1 MFRLF
6 TYIILLHSIIL
17 SDVNRQVLKSDSK
30 ELIIEYNINAETE
43 SDLYPISLLMGLPTQ
58 DFPEVSI
65 SFENPSFIPF
75 DSQQEIKNGY
85 EWTNKQ
91 RLQGLI
97 ARNMKVLRLINI
109 KEEPEFYNKMT
120 KTGIRLRYE
129 MKLALQKIINSE
141 EDIIR
146 TGCPNLLLQ

>member
-1 MFRLF
+1 MRLRAFLKLLTYLVFFVTTQSFASQFIEEEDDFRQSLIE
-6 TYIILLHSIIL
+6 TNVL
-17 SDVNRQVLKSDSK
+17 SLRCNALNTRRQQKVQ
-30 ELIIEYNINAETE
+30 Y
-43 SDLYPISLLMGLPTQ
+43 
-58 DFPEVSI
+58 
-65 SFENPSFIPF
+65 
-75 DSQQEIKNGY
+75 
-85 EWTNKQ
+85 KQ

>member
-1 MFRLF
+1 MRLHVFLKFLTYLVLFVTTQSFASQFIEEEDDFRQSLIE
-6 TYIILLHSIIL
+6 TNVL
-17 SDVNRQVLKSDSK
+17 SLRCNELNTRRQQKV
-30 ELIIEYNINAETE
+30 
-43 SDLYPISLLMGLPTQ
+43 Q
-58 DFPEVSI
+58 H
-65 SFENPSFIPF
+65 
-75 DSQQEIKNGY
+75 
-85 EWTNKQ
+85 KQ

>member
-1 MFRLF
+1 MRSRVFLKFLTYSVFFITTQSFASQFIEEEDDFRQSLIE
-6 TYIILLHSIIL
+6 TNVL
-17 SDVNRQVLKSDSK
+17 SLRCNELNTRRQQKV
-30 ELIIEYNINAETE
+30 
-43 SDLYPISLLMGLPTQ
+43 Q
-58 DFPEVSI
+58 H
-65 SFENPSFIPF
+65 
-75 DSQQEIKNGY
+75 
-85 EWTNKQ
+85 KQ